1 MEDKSTSTDEKPT
14 KNYKDKLYV
23 REYMRNYMNDK
34 YSVVV
39 TCETC
44 GKHEKIQHVQTCKI
58 KRLLYTQTRIIIIK
72 CLIKINSRMN

>member
-34 YSVVV
+34 YSVAV

-44 GKHEKIQHVQTCKI
+44 GKHVTKYSMSEHATSKDGYIHKLES
-58 KRLLYTQTRIIIIK
+58 LL
-72 CLIKINSRMN
+72 LNV